1 MGPGGGQNVIGIVLH
16 ELDLTDA
23 QRQQVQEI
31 AAESKTKLESARS
44 AVRKAQKALDDAVI
58 NDGNEAAIRSAA
70 TALGTAQGDEAVL
83 RAQTLIKIKAVLTS
97 DQVAELKNYWQ
108 SLCRLAR
115 ANAVKMVNQ
124 MDLLK
129 GRRNSERER

>member
-83 RAQTLIKIKAVLTS
+83 RAQMLIKIKAVLTS
-97 DQVAELKNYWQ
+97 DQVAELKE
-108 SLCRLAR
+108 LLAKPMPPR
-115 ANAVKMVNQ
+115 QGKRCENGEPNGPPEGAP
-124 MDLLK
+124 
-129 GRRNSERER
+129 EF